1 MIRSTSAKASSA
13 GQTAS
18 MRWWSGSKCRR
29 PNHCKSPS
37 LCTHSEVVPHTRDP
51 HGVSDETASA
61 PPIPVSHPIRLRP
74 DFHNS
79 RARTG
84 PIRCR
89 RKERR
94 ISTLRAALTLR
105 LLIVAAV
112 FGMWGNTAA
121 ADQKPLKVF
130 ILAGQSNMQGHAHV
144 STFDAIGLDPKTAP
158 ILEEMRNADGT
169 PRVCEHVW
177 ISSVGSADEE
187 QAGKLTTGFGASVR
201 GPKIG
206 PEFTFGIYMQ
216 KLLNEPILI
225 IKTAWGGKSLHTDFR
240 PPSAGPYE
248 FSEAQLE
255 GFVKQGKDIEAIKAD
270 KAKAT
275 GHYYRLMTDHVKKVL
290 ADIKRVYPDYD
301 PKQGYELAGFVW
313 FQGWNDMV
321 DRGTYPNRDKPGGYD
336 KYSELLAQFIRDV
349 RKDLSAPKMPFVIG
363 VMGVGGP
370 VDQYRPD
377 QQRYKDVHQNFRMA
391 MAAPAALPEFQGNV
405 VAVLTE
411 KYWDM
416 DVVELREREKK
427 IKQQVNDIND
437 EMKAGKL
444 SREEGK
450 AALDKLYAETFNP
463 REMVILK
470 ESTSNFD
477 FHYMG
482 SAKIMAQ
489 IGKGFAEAM
498 ADVSKM
504 DNSPQN

>member
-1 MIRSTSAKASSA
+1 MKQRRRFLSPFPFRFGCGLIPAIVAGRST
-13 GQTAS
+13 G
-18 MRWWSGSKCRR
+18 RIGW
-29 PNHCKSPS
+29 
-37 LCTHSEVVPHTRDP
+37 
-51 HGVSDETASA
+51 
-61 PPIPVSHPIRLRP
+61 
-74 DFHNS
+74 
-79 RARTG
+79 RT
-84 PIRCR
+84 
-89 RKERR
+89 KERR
-94 ISTLRAALTLR
+94 ISILRAAVNLCP
-105 LLIVAAV
+105 LIVTAV
-112 FGMWGNTAA
+112 IGHWTNIAA

-130 ILAGQSNMQGHAHV
+130 ILAGQSNMQGHAHIR
-144 STFDAIGLDPKTAP
+144 TFDAMGLDPKTAP
-158 ILEEMRNADGT
+158 ILEEMQGADRA
-169 PRVCEHVW
+169 PRVCEKVW
-177 ISSVGSADEE
+177 ISSIGSAEEE
-187 QAGKLTTGFGASVR
+187 QVGKLTAGFGASAR

-216 KLLNEPILI
+216 KLLDEPILI

-240 PPSAGPYE
+240 PPSAEPYE
-248 FSEAQLE
+248 FNESQLE
-255 GFVKQGKDIEAIKAD
+255 GFAKQGKDIEAIKAD

-275 GHYYRLMTDHVKKVL
+275 GHYYRLMTDHVKMVL
-290 ADIKRVYPDYD
+290 ADIKRVFPDYD
-301 PKQGYELAGFVW
+301 PEQGYELAGFVW

-321 DRGTYPNRDKPGGYD
+321 DRGTYPTRDKAGGYD
-336 KYSELLAQFIRDV
+336 TYSELLAQLIRDV

-370 VDQYRPD
+370 VDEYRPD
-377 QQRYKDVHQNFRMA
+377 QQRYKCVHQNFRTA

-411 KYWDM
+411 QYWDM
-416 DVVELREREKK
+416 DVVELREKEKT
-427 IKQQVNDIND
+427 IKQQVDGIND

-450 AALDKLYAETFNP
+450 AALDRLYAETFSP

-498 ADVSKM
+498 VDLLKEN
-504 DNSPQN
+504 NSPEK